1 MFNFAPRVLVYVEGF
16 FFYDSLRCCC
26 ALVVFSINAAFAKL
40 NMKPPPKPEP
50 IYRYIPIHSPFNKND
65 DIGGYYMGED
75 NRIKSLA
82 IKDKCLRIEMEAI
95 LRPGKFLGNHYLAFT
110 VPQRAIIITVD
121 RVKNGIKAARQR
133 KKMLKALKLARAA
146 ETDRKAHH
154 AEDAL
159 ALDRLE
165 EVVPLSSDEDE
176 IFDDEQNQDKPKVAG
191 KGFISRF
198 VDGYLQAGSDRQV
211 QNKEKLAHA
220 ISDWFGRQSTS
231 SDSETSNSASDIE
244 TPRPGDAVTNI
255 IEDIA
260 LEQIRD
266 DK

>member
-1 MFNFAPRVLVYVEGF
+1 
-16 FFYDSLRCCC
+16 
-26 ALVVFSINAAFAKL
+26 
-40 NMKPPPKPEP
+40 
-50 IYRYIPIHSPFNKND
+50 
-65 DIGGYYMGED
+65 MGED

-110 VPQRAIIITVD
+110 VPQRAIIITVE

-133 KKMLKALKLARAA
+133 KKMLKALKEARTA

-159 ALDRLE
+159 ALDNLE
-165 EVVPLSSDEDE
+165 EVAPLSEDE
-176 IFDDEQNQDKPKVAG
+176 HENLDKENEDKPKVAG

-198 VDGYLQAGSDRQV
+198 VDGYLQAGSEGQV

-231 SDSETSNSASDIE
+231 SDSGTSNSASDIE

-255 IEDIA
+255 IEDIT
-260 LEQIRD
+260 LGQIRD
-266 DK
+266 D